1 MIKIQFFEIQ
11 KSTKEHSLKKESKIK
26 STPILKDI
34 NFGPITWTYTMIT

>member
-11 KSTKEHSLKKESKIK
+11 KKYKGAQFKKESKIK
-26 STPILKDI
+26 STSILKDI